1 MIKCADCG
9 STQYDGTLF
18 CSECGQ
24 SLLEAPVEPTNILPF
39 SKASRRLTPPPL
51 TGFKITSAPEAK
63 KVTFVI
69 PGSRQ
74 HLTVV
79 LKERILIGRADFGGE
94 NAPDLDLTPHDG
106 INKGVSR
113 EHASLQLSDQGIIL
127 RDLGS
132 TNGTILNSSQLP
144 PEQPFLLRSG
154 DEVRFGDLL
163 VHVFFEL

>member
-9 STQYDGTLF
+9 AAQYDGTLF

-24 SLLEAPVEPTNILPF
+24 SLLEAHVEPTNILPF

-51 TGFKITSAPEAK
+51 TDFTITSAGEAK
-63 KVTFVI
+63 KLTIVI
-69 PGSRQ
+69 PGNRLR
-74 HLTVV
+74 LTVE
-79 LKERILIGRADFGGE
+79 LTGRILIGRADIGGE
-94 NAPDLDLTPHDG
+94 NAPDLDLTPFGG
-106 INKGVSR
+106 IDKGVSR
-113 EHASLQLSDQGIIL
+113 EHASIQLSDRGIIL

-132 TNGTILNSSQLP
+132 TNGTILNSSQLI